1 MSADM
6 AHSRSV
12 NFLTTGVCSFAA
24 PVFDY
29 YGNFVLGITLMG
41 RSAVFDQD
49 WNGPQANAVK
59 ACAAAVS
66 VRLGYQPTRP
76 V

>member
-12 NFLTTGVCSFAA
+12 NYPAPWVCSFAA

-29 YGNFVLGITLMG
+29 SGNVLGVTLMG
-41 RSAVFDQD
+41 RSTLFDHD

-66 VRLGYQPTRP
+66 VQLGYQPTRP